1 MAAAILFRAWRASPD
16 RGSKL
21 ALVGF
26 LLVLVSTALILIV
39 GTILSVQGSSRSE
52 LGVAVYFLGLP
63 RLVGLVGTIMVVY
76 AYWVI
81 VMRSDAIPSPQ
92 RKDEA

>member
-1 MAAAILFRAWRASPD
+1 M
-16 RGSKL
+16 
-21 ALVGF
+21 VGF